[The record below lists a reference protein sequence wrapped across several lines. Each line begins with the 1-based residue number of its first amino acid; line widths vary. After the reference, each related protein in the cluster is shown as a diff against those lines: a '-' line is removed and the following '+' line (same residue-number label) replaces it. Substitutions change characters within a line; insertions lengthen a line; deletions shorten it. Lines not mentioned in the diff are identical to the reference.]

1 MNDLSN
7 QECVV
12 CRADSP
18 RIFVADSQE
27 YMDVLKDWSINQ
39 MDSIDKLHRRYTLS
53 NFSVALEFTNK
64 IGDLAEAEDHH
75 PVLVTEWGA
84 VEVYWW
90 THVIHGLHRNDF
102 VMAARCDKIFCQ
114 SNE

>member
-39 MDSIDKLHRRYTLS
+39 MDSIDKLHRRYTFS

-64 IGDLAEAEDHH
+64 IQSPQAGKSWAKRTHLKEAGGSELERMVC
-75 PVLVTEWGA
+75 PRG
-84 VEVYWW
+84 
-90 THVIHGLHRNDF
+90 
-102 VMAARCDKIFCQ
+102 
-114 SNE
+114 